1 MYDFS
6 IMIKNKEKLEEGLPN
21 GVSKELPIGNGG
33 VLLFFWLVII
43 KLMSTAQL
51 RLLAY
56 MNVFPPRS
64 VIEVNEFKRLKVIE
78 LHSRG
83 TLRYPKNIGRL

>member
-6 IMIKNKEKLEEGLPN
+6 IMIKNKEKLEEGLTN
-21 GVSKELPIGNGG
+21 GVSKELSIGNGG
-33 VLLFFWLVII
+33 VLLSLWLMII

-56 MNVFPPRS
+56 MNVFPLRS
-64 VIEVNEFKRLKVIE
+64 VIEVNVPKLAKVLE
-78 LHSRG
+78 LPSRDV
-83 TLRYPKNIGRL
+83 LRYPKNIGRL